1 MLINTY
7 IARKYLQDLIQSI
20 LLLPTMYLLELH
32 SLLCGSMDGKGVREK
47 TDLGVYIWLSP
58 FTGHL
63 KLSQHCW
70 LIGYTPIQKKN
81 LLKIN
86 KEY

>member
-1 MLINTY
+1 MLITTY
-7 IARKYLQDLIQSI
+7 IAGKYLQDLIQSI
-20 LLLPTMYLLELH
+20 LLLPTIYLLELH

-47 TDLGVYIWLSP
+47 TDLGVYMAESLHWS
-58 FTGHL
+58 L

-70 LIGYTPIQKKN
+70 LIGYTLIQNKN